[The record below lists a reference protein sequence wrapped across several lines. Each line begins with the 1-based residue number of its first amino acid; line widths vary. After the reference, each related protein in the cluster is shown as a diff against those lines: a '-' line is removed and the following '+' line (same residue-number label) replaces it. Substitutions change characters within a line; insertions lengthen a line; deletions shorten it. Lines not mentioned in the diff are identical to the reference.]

1 MLEGILTH
9 PLVQLRPFKDE
20 KYHSKPD
27 HFLMNQIGY
36 LLPLFLLELPT
47 HPNRLLR
54 ARTSLLHRCDKQ
66 SWKDLFQG
74 EWS

>member
-27 HFLMNQIGY
+27 HFLMNQIGS
-36 LLPLFLLELPT
+36 F
-47 HPNRLLR
+47 
-54 ARTSLLHRCDKQ
+54 ATSH
-66 SWKDLFQG
+66 STMII
-74 EWS
+74 